1 MVGRQTRRIPK
12 VDRPKVDRPNNS
24 KRVVKVKKRKQPF
37 LTPGPNQC
45 HPRVSKG
52 VSCIPLEVLEDAR
65 KKLGLRVNK
74 SLLETIAA
82 SVGVKPTDQRSLLM
96 SLPLEEDEK
105 KRLATYYL
113 RPPMPEAW
121 KQDPDMWLD
130 SNNIR
135 DVMKQYEEARPDFKF
150 LGPYP
155 IDFASQDPYVDTPA
169 GSIVPKKEKEGRC
182 LIGEMCRLD
191 LKAET
196 AAGKK
201 HIGIVYNLD
210 PHYKNG
216 SHWIAN
222 YINIPKK
229 QCYYFDSYGMKPPKQ
244 IYKFMQWLGIQEP
257 AIELG
262 WNGRRFQHSNSEC
275 GMYSMYFIDRMLAGE
290 PFLHFC
296 RRAPPD
302 RFMLDMRDWMFST

>member
-1 MVGRQTRRIPK
+1 MGRFGETRRKKKQQRFIP
-12 VDRPKVDRPNNS
+12 
-24 KRVVKVKKRKQPF
+24 
-37 LTPGPNQC
+37 PGPNQC
-45 HPRVSKG
+45 HPRIEKG
-52 VSCIPLEVLEDAR
+52 SYCIPSSVIQESAR
-65 KKLGLRVNK
+65 KLGLG
-74 SLLETIAA
+74 SA
-82 SVGVKPTDQRSLLM
+82 SGSNGSRKKGVKEVAAHLGVDPANQRTLLM
-96 SLPLEEDEK
+96 SLPISEEEK
-105 KRLATYYL
+105 KRLAAQYL
-113 RPPMPEAW
+113 RPPMPEGW
-121 KQDPDMWLD
+121 KADPDMWLD

-135 DVMKQYEEARPDFKF
+135 DVMKQYEEARADFKF
-150 LGPYP
+150 LGPFP
-155 IDFASQDPYVDTPA
+155 IDFASPDPYANTPA
-169 GSIVPKKEKEGRC
+169 AMASISKSKDKC
-182 LIGEMCRLD
+182 LIGEMCALN
-191 LKAET
+191 LKAEA

-201 HIGIVYNLD
+201 HIGIIYNLD

-257 AIELG
+257 GIQLG
-262 WNGRRFQHSNSEC
+262 WNGRRFQFSNSEC

-290 PFLHFC
+290 PFLKFC

>member
-1 MVGRQTRRIPK
+1 MGRFQQTRRRSKLQNIP
-12 VDRPKVDRPNNS
+12 
-24 KRVVKVKKRKQPF
+24 F
-37 LTPGPNQC
+37 PGPNQC
-45 HPRVSKG
+45 HPRIQKG
-52 VSCIPLEVLEDAR
+52 LYCIPPDVLEKARQNLELEGGAR
-65 KKLGLRVNK
+65 KNVKD
-74 SLLETIAA
+74 IADRL
-82 SVGVKPTDQRSLLM
+82 GVKPSDQRTLLM
-96 SLPLEEDEK
+96 SLPLSEEEK
-105 KRLATYYL
+105 KRVASQYL
-113 RPPMPEAW
+113 RPAMPAAW
-121 KQDPDMWLD
+121 KEDPDMWLD

-155 IDFASQDPYVDTPA
+155 IDFASPDPYANTPA
-169 GSIVPKKEKEGRC
+169 GSASIGKTSGKDKC
-182 LIGEMCRLD
+182 LIGEMCTLD
-191 LKAET
+191 LKAEA

-201 HIGIVYNLD
+201 HIGIIYNLD

-216 SHWIAN
+216 SHWIES

-257 AIELG
+257 GIQLG
-262 WNGRRFQHSNSEC
+262 WNGRRFQFSNSEC
-275 GMYSMYFIDRMLAGE
+275 GMYSMYFVDRMLAGE
-290 PFLHFC
+290 PFLKFC

>member
-1 MVGRQTRRIPK
+1 MGRFNETRR
-12 VDRPKVDRPNNS
+12 
-24 KRVVKVKKRKQPF
+24 KKKHSP
-37 LTPGPNQC
+37 PGPNQC
-45 HPRVSKG
+45 HPRIAKG
-52 VSCIPLEVLEDAR
+52 AYCIPPSVLEESA
-65 KKLGLRVNK
+65 KKLGIEKARNTRQVVK
-74 SLLETIAA
+74 GVAA
-82 SVGVKPTDQRSLLM
+82 RLGVDPANQRTLLM
-96 SLPLEEDEK
+96 SLPIGEDEK
-105 KRLATYYL
+105 KRIASEYL

-121 KQDPDMWLD
+121 KGDPDMWLD

-155 IDFASQDPYVDTPA
+155 IDFASPDPYANTPVGPIA
-169 GSIVPKKEKEGRC
+169 SMHGSSRQQKKDKC
-182 LIGEMCRLD
+182 LIGEMCSLN
-191 LKAET
+191 LKAEA

-216 SHWIAN
+216 SHWIAQ
-222 YINIPKK
+222 YINIPNK

-257 AIELG
+257 GIKLG
-262 WNGRRFQHSNSEC
+262 WNGRRFQFSNSEC

-290 PFLHFC
+290 PFLKFC

>member
-1 MVGRQTRRIPK
+1 MGRQTRRIPK
-12 VDRPKVDRPNNS
+12 VNTPKLYS
-24 KRVVKVKKRKQPF
+24 KSRSKSKNKNKKTIGQI
-37 LTPGPNQC
+37 TPGPNQC

-52 VSCIPLEVLEDAR
+52 CYCLPTEVLEAAH
-65 KKLGLRVNK
+65 KKLGIESAASRNTKTLMKN
-74 SLLETIAA
+74 IAA
-82 SVGVKPTDQRSLLM
+82 HLGIQPTDQRSVLM
-96 SLPLEEDEK
+96 SLPLAEEEK
-105 KRLATYYL
+105 KRLAAYYL
-113 RPPMPEAW
+113 RPAMPEAW
-121 KQDPDMWLD
+121 KEDPDMWLD

-135 DVMKQYEEARPDFKF
+135 DVMKQYEEARSDFKF

-155 IDFASQDPYVDTPA
+155 IDFASPDPYVNTPA
-169 GSIVPKKEKEGRC
+169 GSIVVSDKC
-182 LIGEMCRLD
+182 LIGEMCTLD
-191 LKAET
+191 LKAEA

-229 QCYYFDSYGMKPPKQ
+229 QCYYFDSYGIRPPKQ

-290 PFLHFC
+290 SFLHFC